1 VLRKLLSNIIA
12 LMMHSIIAS
21 RRLERKRLNS
31 FLTVLT
37 DQRSPQALFRKRS
50 ELMKGLAGIT
60 WTVLEKAIISSCLW
74 LIK

>member
-1 VLRKLLSNIIA
+1 MLRKLLSNIIA

-37 DQRSPQALFRKRS
+37 DQSPQALFRKRS